1 MAVLSNETTLKGA
14 GVANGDMLMLRR
26 RASMPARRAPS
37 YPQAGQPGQ
46 PQLQGLEAAIGQF
59 LNPQAQA
66 QSRLRQEAIN
76 FRRIVM
82 SNSDTLH
89 QLMVQHPQLGT
100 ACINEDYN
108 YIEQHL
114 QKQQQAEER
123 KRREELRTIAQ
134 LNSDP
139 FDVDAQIKIEERIRQ
154 KNVEENMEAAMEHMP
169 ESFGSVVMLYVD
181 CVLNKVPLK
190 AFVDS
195 GAQRTFISFDC
206 AKRCGLDRYIDRRF
220 AGMAR
225 GVGTAAILGRIHLA
239 NLQIGKAVIPVSL
252 SVMEA
257 QPMDLLIGLD
267 NLRRHQASIDLK
279 DNCLHIGGES
289 VPFLSE
295 GDLPLHLR
303 DGIGSKEDEEEPA
316 TRGEGGA
323 AAGSSA
329 SAGGGAAPTQAGGG
343 TFPDETIAKLLEMGF
358 SQEQAVRALQQAG
371 GDADRA
377 AAILFS

>member
-1 MAVLSNETTLKGA
+1 
-14 GVANGDMLMLRR
+14 
-26 RASMPARRAPS
+26 
-37 YPQAGQPGQ
+37 
-46 PQLQGLEAAIGQF
+46 
-59 LNPQAQA
+59 
-66 QSRLRQEAIN
+66 
-76 FRRIVM
+76 
-82 SNSDTLH
+82 
-89 QLMVQHPQLGT
+89 
-100 ACINEDYN
+100 
-108 YIEQHL
+108 
-114 QKQQQAEER
+114 
-123 KRREELRTIAQ
+123 
-134 LNSDP
+134 
-139 FDVDAQIKIEERIRQ
+139 
-154 KNVEENMEAAMEHMP
+154 
-169 ESFGSVVMLYVD
+169 
-181 CVLNKVPLK
+181 
-190 AFVDS
+190 
-195 GAQRTFISFDC
+195 
-206 AKRCGLDRYIDRRF
+206 
-220 AGMAR
+220 
-225 GVGTAAILGRIHLA
+225 
-239 NLQIGKAVIPVSL
+239 
-252 SVMEA
+252 
-257 QPMDLLIGLD
+257 MDLLIGLD